1 MKIGLKSKIF
11 LFTAGLFSVV
21 LILLLGIQT
30 FVLGTYFENRQL
42 KMIESSIENIV
53 FETNESQEPEK
64 EIYRL
69 TSEYSLMHNVPF
81 VVINPEKNFFQ
92 QLNAPAN
99 NILIQ
104 TESGEVYSLIVE
116 GFEPDIIR
124 QFEVGNWIEF
134 SGFQM
139 DEQSLRGFFIET
151 ENVHADL
158 ESTFRNIQMPE
169 DEIEHIMGEFS
180 GNPVVSQRGEILF
193 NNAQNIDAQGSNK
206 LVGYHGEQI
215 ERFFNGTRSGS
226 FFRK

>member
-139 DEQSLRGFFIET
+139 DEQSLRGF
-151 ENVHADL
+151 L
-158 ESTFRNIQMPE
+158 
-169 DEIEHIMGEFS
+169 
-180 GNPVVSQRGEILF
+180 
-193 NNAQNIDAQGSNK
+193 
-206 LVGYHGEQI
+206 
-215 ERFFNGTRSGS
+215 
-226 FFRK
+226 